1 MMSCVSTSDV
11 ISECKK
17 GQIQVIFG
25 PMFSGKTT
33 ELIRR
38 IKRFQ
43 IANHSCLIIKYAKD
57 DRYDKNGV
65 ATHDREVKAAIS
77 ANELHEVKNTA
88 LKYDVIGIDEGQ
100 FFPDCVEFSEEM
112 ADKGKK
118 VIVAALDGTFQRKG
132 FGNILNL
139 VPLAES
145 VIKLNAVC
153 MHCYSEAAY
162 TKRIGAE
169 TAVEI
174 IGGTDKY
181 LAACRDCYH
190 LPISHHTHEETPL
203 QNVTTSSKTNTNTNN
218 VQGRKLFKDSPKKNK
233 KENRPL
239 ETETA

>member
-1 MMSCVSTSDV
+1 MMSCVSTTNVGSN
-11 ISECKK
+11 CKR

-65 ATHDREVKAAIS
+65 ATHDREVKTAVAAT
-77 ANELHEVKNTA
+77 ELCNVKKTA
-88 LKYDVIGIDEGQ
+88 MDYDVIGIDEGQ
-100 FFPDCVEFSEEM
+100 FFPDTVAFCEEM
-112 ADKGKK
+112 ASKGKK

-132 FGNILNL
+132 FGDILNL

-153 MHCYSEAAY
+153 MHCYNEAAY

-181 LAACRDCYH
+181 LAACRECFN
-190 LPISHHTHEETPL
+190 LPIDSHPTKDETPL
-203 QNVTTSSKTNTNTNN
+203 QNITGSSKTNTN
-218 VQGRKLFKDSPKKNK
+218 VHSRKLFKDSPKKNK
-233 KENRPL
+233 KENRFVDL
-239 ETETA
+239 ECA